1 MPCSLLLSLALSLA
15 LFIHVFLHSVLIPL
29 LVLHLFLILHHL
41 LLTLRRIPVGF
52 SLSIICRYLSPL
64 LNVFL
69 LVFLLLLLLEYPLY
83 RVTSTGS
90 VRCVSL
96 TGRGMSDSIR
106 LGFGRAARS
115 RIAGYWAP
123 PNPCPPN
130 PSNPCHTQPHL
141 VLLQL
146 TRVLLLHSDSPSDR
160 RDPRLTCRSIRCSHL
175 LHSIHRHELLD
186 KLLLPLLYLHYRSIE
201 FHFSRL
207 PSNPYRPTFSV
218 SNTQCARQ
226 RANPSTC
233 PSLRI
238 RSDVR
243 CILCPFRF
251 KILCLFL

>member
-1 MPCSLLLSLALSLA
+1 M
-15 LFIHVFLHSVLIPL
+15 HLHSILTPHLVPLLL
-29 LVLHLFLILHHL
+29 LVLHHPH
-41 LLTLRRIPVGF
+41 LTLRRLPVRF
-52 SLSIICRYLSPL
+52 SLNIICLYLSPVL
-64 LNVFL
+64 IIFL
-69 LVFLLLLLLEYPLY
+69 LVFLLLLFLEYPLY

-160 RDPRLTCRSIRCSHL
+160 RDPRRTCRSIRCSHIC
-175 LHSIHRHELLD
+175 HNIPHHELFD
-186 KLLLPLLYLHYRSIE
+186 KMLFPLLSLRYRSIDS
-201 FHFSRL
+201 HYSRL
-207 PSNPYRPTFSV
+207 PSIPQMSTFNDSATRCV
-218 SNTQCARQ
+218 LQ

-243 CILCPFRF
+243 CTLCHFPFR
-251 KILCLFL
+251 ILCLFL